1 MEQVLNKIKKNFFI
15 SFEGPEASGKSS
27 QIKLLA
33 IFLKKNKIPFL
44 ITREPGGTIIS
55 EKLRKIILD
64 KNEII
69 SPTEELLL
77 LMASRLNHINKVIK
91 PALEEG
97 KLVISDRFV
106 DSTFVYQ
113 GIIGKYGLEKTK
125 ILHKN
130 ILNNFLPKKTFLF
143 LLKSENIIQR
153 LKKRKFFNKYDKLDI
168 NFHNRI
174 LNGYKRISKK
184 NNRFHIVNA
193 SQSKN
198 LIHSE
203 IISVLNKIK

>member
-1 MEQVLNKIKKNFFI
+1 MNKIKKNFFI

>member
-1 MEQVLNKIKKNFFI
+1 LNKIKKNFFI

>member
-1 MEQVLNKIKKNFFI
+1 LNKIKKNFFI

-33 IFLKKNKIPFL
+33 IFLQKNKIPFL

>member
-1 MEQVLNKIKKNFFI
+1 MNKIKKNFFI

-106 DSTFVYQ
+106 DSTYVYQ

>member
-1 MEQVLNKIKKNFFI
+1 LNKIKKNFFI

-106 DSTFVYQ
+106 DSTYVYQ